1 MAHVQNLF
9 CVENFTEELEVTPK
23 TNIAKQRLFV
33 EAHKDI
39 NLIKDKRVI
48 HNILIDEKSSV
59 TED

>member
-23 TNIAKQRLFV
+23 NLVAKQRLFV
-33 EAHKDI
+33 EAHEDI
-39 NLIKDKRVI
+39 NLMKDNRVI
-48 HNILIDEKSSV
+48 HYILIDEKSSV